1 MIRTW
6 KFCATALCAFVLCL
20 AAAERPYEEMMKELA
35 GACTSLK
42 NNLDAKSMEG
52 ATADAAKLEK
62 LFKEMEKF
70 WSKKKVADATQWA
83 KDGGTA
89 ARMIVKASKAGN
101 GEEMMTQFKNLTGTC
116 KSCHDVHREKGPDG
130 KWQIKI

>member
-1 MIRTW
+1 MTRIW
-6 KFCATALCAFVLCL
+6 KYCAIALCALGL

-42 NNLDAKSMEG
+42 KNLDAKSMEG

-70 WSKKKVADATQWA
+70 WRKKKVADAAQLS

-89 ARMIVKASKAGN
+89 AKMIVKASKSGN
-101 GEEMMTQFKNLTGTC
+101 GEEMMTQFKNLTATC
-116 KSCHDVHREKGPDG
+116 KGCHDNHREKGPDG
-130 KWQIKI
+130 KWKIKI